1 MPYDYSSAP
10 PPLDFAELIPAG
22 TLASVLMRIRPG
34 GAGEDGMLKRSK
46 EGDCEMLDCEFVL
59 IDGPYAR
66 RKFWGNL
73 VLEGTTAGHAQAAEI
88 SRGVLRGILESA
100 RNIRPDDL
108 SDQARARRMASL
120 KDFDNISFVARIG
133 VEKGGPKKDG
143 TGEIRPTRTSS
154 PASSRRIRRNGIRSS
169 SRRRSTAAMPARPRR
184 LPRPQRL
191 LRASRNRRGLADRHD
206 PTDAQGWAGRRVRD
220 RGRVAAASN
229 RRRHCCGAW
238 GRQT

>member
-10 PPLDFAELIPAG
+10 PPRDFAELIPAG
-22 TLASVLMRIRPG
+22 TIASVLMRIRPG

-59 IDGPYAR
+59 VDGPYAR

-108 SDQARARRMASL
+108 SDQARARRMADPEGL
-120 KDFDNISFVARIG
+120 RQHHLH
-133 VEKGGPKKDG
+133 
-143 TGEIRPTRTSS
+143 RPH
-154 PASSRRIRRNGIRSS
+154 
-169 SRRRSTAAMPARPRR
+169 RRRERQAEERRHRRELSRQEHHRRHHHAGQEGMAPGRAVAAVQRR
-184 LPRPQRL
+184 QCR
-191 LRASRNRRGLADRHD
+191 
-206 PTDAQGWAGRRVRD
+206 
-220 RGRVAAASN
+220 RGRVASPVRNACSG
-229 RRRHCCGAW
+229 HHETVVGS
-238 GRQT
+238 